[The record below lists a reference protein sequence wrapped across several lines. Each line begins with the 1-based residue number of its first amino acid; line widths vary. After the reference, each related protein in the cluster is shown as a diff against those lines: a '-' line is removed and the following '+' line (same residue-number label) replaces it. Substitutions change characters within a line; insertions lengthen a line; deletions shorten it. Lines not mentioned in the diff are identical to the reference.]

1 MKQFGVVFTASVL
14 LALAALPA
22 QAVLVLQAP
31 ARVENAS
38 MVPVKV
44 EIAPALRKGD
54 ILRIYNG
61 DLPILDVSASGKAE
75 LSAFDI
81 RFRLTHPR
89 LVAVICGS
97 RQESAQSQ
105 VALGEPAKWDDG
117 AGPDQR
123 GQVKYRARGN
133 GIIFGGQ
140 FSPEKHIGEIVFRHG
155 SDAIVFATNHYLTDS
170 PRLTIQSNLPEH
182 AITSDFKLNTAPDLS
197 RVLTKAD
204 RCALGAT
211 APSEGAS
218 YEKLDEA
225 TRKQQ
230 AAKGELVDT
239 ESRTYPPGD
248 FRQYFGTS
256 LLATP
261 DGNWRTCE
269 LDQRPTRV
277 EMIESMRRSYRNR
290 FGEIYAEQW
299 TWVKVRV
306 VEGSKSG
313 CEGWTHDHV
322 SVLRP
327 IGGISG
333 GASSNPVSVAPPNN
347 TSASRQE
354 TKPTPAWP
362 VLGLGRGG
370 LGLFQKVVNIGE
382 QDPRPQFQKPLNCGR
397 WGGNAVGSEWYLAL
411 GVGGLRF
418 NAAKALVT
426 DGKDKGCEGWLATNF
441 PPTDGLIPNDPR
453 YLFQALGMVY
463 DYVFDGVQG
472 VRKGVVCKLDVDTPV
487 SVVERRLHRVFDA
500 DGNTLDGQGYDLFRI
515 IKLAVNGKGGCEGW
529 VHRDQIAYTSRR

>member
-1 MKQFGVVFTASVL
+1 MKQIGIVFTISML

-31 ARVENAS
+31 STVDNAS
-38 MVPVKV
+38 VVPVKV
-44 EIAPALRKGD
+44 EMAPALKKGD
-54 ILRIYNG
+54 TLRFYNG
-61 DLPILDVSASGKAE
+61 DLPILDVSITGKAE

-89 LVAVICGS
+89 LSAVLCGS
-97 RQESAQSQ
+97 RSEAAETN
-105 VALGEPAKWDDG
+105 VTLGKPATWTTI
-117 AGPDQR
+117 GPDTKQ
-123 GQVKYRARGN
+123 QVLSKNWRN
-133 GIIFGGQ
+133 GILLSGK
-140 FSPEKHIGEIVFRHG
+140 FSPEKHIGEISFRHG

-170 PRLTIQSNLPEH
+170 PRLIIQSNLPEH
-182 AITSDFKLNTAPDLS
+182 AITADFKLNTAPELNH
-197 RVLTKAD
+197 VLTKAD
-204 RCALGAT
+204 RCTLGAA
-211 APSEGAS
+211 APAEGAS

-248 FRQYFGTS
+248 IRQYFGTS
-256 LLATP
+256 LLVTP
-261 DGNWRTCE
+261 DGNWRACE

-277 EMIESMRRSYRNR
+277 EMLESMRRSYRNR

-299 TWVKVRV
+299 TWVKIRV

-327 IGGISG
+327 IGGILG
-333 GASSNPVSVAPPNN
+333 GASSNPVSDAPPSN
-347 TSASRQE
+347 TSVSRQE
-354 TKPTPAWP
+354 AKPTPTWP
-362 VLGLGRGG
+362 VIGLGRGG
-370 LGLFQKVVNIGE
+370 LGLFQKIVNIGE

-397 WGGNAVGSEWYLAL
+397 WGGNAMGSEWYLAL
-411 GVGGLRF
+411 GAGGLRF

-441 PPTDGLIPNDPR
+441 PPADGLIPNDPR
-453 YLFQALGMVY
+453 YLFQATGTVY
-463 DYVFDGVQG
+463 DFVFDGVQG
-472 VRKGVVCKLDVDTPV
+472 VRKGVVCKLDADTPV

-500 DGNTLDGQGYDLFRI
+500 DGNILEGKGYDLFRI
-515 IKLAVNGKGGCEGW
+515 IKHAVNGKGGCEGW
-529 VHRDQIAYTSRR
+529 VNRDQIVYTSRR

>member
-1 MKQFGVVFTASVL
+1 MKQIGVVFTVSVL

-44 EIAPALRKGD
+44 EIAPALKKGD

-61 DLPILDVSASGKAE
+61 DLPILDVSATGKAE
-75 LSAFDI
+75 LTAFDI

-89 LVAVICGS
+89 LTAVICGS

-105 VALGEPAKWDDG
+105 VVLGAPAKWADG

-133 GIIFGGQ
+133 SIIFGGQ
-140 FSPEKHIGEIVFRHG
+140 FSPEKHIGEIVFRHDSG
-155 SDAIVFATNHYLTDS
+155 EIVFATNHYLTDS
-170 PRLTIQSNLPEH
+170 PRLIIQSNLPEH
-182 AITSDFKLNTAPDLS
+182 AITADFKLNTAPDLN
-197 RVLTKAD
+197 RVLTKSD

-211 APSEGAS
+211 VPAQGAS

-230 AAKGELVDT
+230 EAKGELVDT
-239 ESRTYPPGD
+239 ESDTYPPGD
-248 FRQYFGTS
+248 IRQYFGTS

-277 EMIESMRRSYRNR
+277 EMLESVRRSYRNR
-290 FGEIYAEQW
+290 FGETYAEQS

-333 GASSNPVSVAPPNN
+333 GAPSNPVSKAPPNN
-347 TSASRQE
+347 TSASGQE
-354 TKPTPAWP
+354 AKPTPTWP

-370 LGLFQKVVNIGE
+370 LGLFQKIVNIGE
-382 QDPRPQFQKPLNCGR
+382 KDPRPQFQKPLNCGR
-397 WGGNAVGSEWYLAL
+397 WGGNAVGGEWYLAL
-411 GVGGLRF
+411 GAGGLRF

-453 YLFQALGMVY
+453 YLFQATGTVY

-472 VRKGVVCKLDVDTPV
+472 VRKGMVCNMDTDTPV
-487 SVVERRLHRVFDA
+487 SVVERRMHRVFDA
-500 DGNTLDGQGYDLFRI
+500 DGNILEGQGYDLFRI
-515 IKLAVNGKGGCEGW
+515 IKQAVNGKGGCEGW
-529 VHRDQIAYTSRR
+529 VNRDQIVYTSRR